1 MGIVVV
7 AGGSGPVGRT
17 IVDALVA
24 HGKHEVFVF
33 SRSVS
38 QAIDP

>member
-1 MGIVVV
+1 MGIVAV

-24 HGKHEVFVF
+24 HDKHKVLVF

-38 QAIDP
+38 QAND